1 MAGCGSGG
9 QPSSRRAER
18 MGFVGWVTAPGPRQ
32 YRSAPCVCVYVDTLC
47 RRAEPQ
53 PPPGGA
59 AAPWGRCAL
68 PEPCRPRG
76 KWARCDGM
84 RNGLLRAAAE
94 LPRGRVRVPVATH
107 CHPTASL
114 GLRHSDDPASSVGER
129 SRGAAEI
136 PPARSSAA
144 ASGQLCHR
152 GRWDA
157 PVKTA
162 TRTI

>member
-76 KWARCDGM
+76 KW
-84 RNGLLRAAAE
+84 
-94 LPRGRVRVPVATH
+94 GRLAFHREQ
-107 CHPTASL
+107 S
-114 GLRHSDDPASSVGER
+114 GSDPAGQTAVV
-129 SRGAAEI
+129 
-136 PPARSSAA
+136 SAV
-144 ASGQLCHR
+144 SPR
-152 GRWDA
+152 
-157 PVKTA
+157 VV
-162 TRTI
+162 IF

>member
-68 PEPCRPRG
+68 PEPCRPQG

-107 CHPTASL
+107 CHPTATTQP
-114 GLRHSDDPASSVGER
+114 RPW
-129 SRGAAEI
+129 
-136 PPARSSAA
+136 
-144 ASGQLCHR
+144 ASGPGGLQRFLRR
-152 GRWDA
+152 GPQPRRQDSCVTGA
-157 PVKTA
+157 GGMPQ
-162 TRTI
+162 